1 MKKADKDSLTWYIRQ
16 LLHLEKDIVIIEDGN
31 ITHLEVKGRPF
42 YLYIKSL
49 TYAGNPYPQ
58 NTTRAQLPKRDE
70 FDAIKVSDAVFL
82 FLGYDET
89 NEVLAC
95 WDPTRTKARLNEK
108 QYVSFFSRLNLQQSV
123 SQGKVIT
130 ASLQND
136 FKYVLF
142 KLNDLAFFLLNISDF
157 FPNIVQDTIV
167 EAISEKSQGVL
178 IKVEDD
184 QSVKLLI
191 DELCHN
197 DENIST
203 LSLISE
209 CMNQFGEFYYE
220 LTLKDWFK
228 IVNAYISKKDQNS
241 PDDFENDIKEELDNK
256 SFIVAEDFTY
266 RDREEDLIKE
276 KPESDYDNKDDFV
289 FSHPIDWSPFEY
301 GFTIDKKYH
310 EPLFKK
316 EGIYIARGT
325 GIEVKISFDGEIFEA
340 KITNADCQGRKG
352 DTIRLLYKSKS
363 NSLGEKLKTVAPD
376 IYSYIKN
383 YKEQFGGKKQCT
395 LPNKLKKSL
404 VFKSN
409 GFRSYIME
417 MMDELNF

>member
-31 ITHLEVKGRPF
+31 ITHLEVKGKPF

-70 FDAIKVSDAVFL
+70 FDAIKTSDAVFL

-89 NEVLAC
+89 NEVFAC
-95 WDPTRTKARLNEK
+95 WDPIRTKDRLNER

-142 KLNDLAFFLLNISDF
+142 KLNDLAFFLLNIRNY
-157 FPNIVQDTIV
+157 FPDIVQGTII
-167 EAISEKSQGVL
+167 EAISEKTQGAL
-178 IKVEDD
+178 FKVEDD
-184 QSVKLLI
+184 SSVKLLI
-191 DELCHN
+191 DELYQN

-203 LSLISE
+203 LSLVSE
-209 CMNQFGEFYYE
+209 CMNLYGEFYYK

-228 IVNAYISKKDQNS
+228 IVNAYISKIDTNN
-241 PDDFENDIKEELDNK
+241 PDEFVNNLEVEVENK
-256 SFIVAEDFTY
+256 SYRVAEDFAN
-266 RDREEDLIKE
+266 RDSEEELMKE
-276 KPESDYDNKDDFV
+276 KTESDFDNTNDFV

-310 EPLFKK
+310 EAIFQTV
-316 EGIYIARGT
+316 GHYIYRGC
-325 GIEVKISFDGEIFEA
+325 GVDIKVLYDGAYYDA
-340 KITNADCQGRKG
+340 KITNANCKGRKG
-352 DTIRLLYKSKS
+352 DTIRLLYRNKESNLGTRLKSVVP
-363 NSLGEKLKTVAPD
+363 E
-376 IYSYIKN
+376 IYLYIKEFKDL
-383 YKEQFGGKKQCT
+383 YGGRKQCI
-395 LPNKLKKSL
+395 LPNYLHKLL
-404 VFKSN
+404 IFKRTNVYGS
-409 GFRSYIME
+409 FIME
-417 MMDELNF
+417 IIDEL

>member
-70 FDAIKVSDAVFL
+70 FDAIKSSDAVFL

-89 NEVLAC
+89 NEVFVC
-95 WDPTRTKARLNEK
+95 WDPTRTKARLNER

-123 SQGKVIT
+123 CQGKILS

-142 KLNDLAFFLLNISDF
+142 KLNDLALFLLNISNYFTDL
-157 FPNIVQDTIV
+157 VQETVI
-167 EAISEKSQGVL
+167 EAISEKTQGAL
-178 IKVEDD
+178 LKVEDD
-184 QSVKLLI
+184 SSVRLLI
-191 DELCHN
+191 DELCLN
-197 DENIST
+197 DVNISI

-209 CMNQFGEFYYE
+209 CMNSFGEFYYKM
-220 LTLKDWFK
+220 TLKDWHK
-228 IVNAYISKKDQNS
+228 IVNAYISKMGSNS
-241 PDDFENDIKEELDNK
+241 QDVSENESQEERYSWK
-256 SFIVAEDFTY
+256 VAE
-266 RDREEDLIKE
+266 E
-276 KPESDYDNKDDFV
+276 KSNGDNEGDVINDHSDPTPGNTSAFV
-289 FSHPIDWSPFEY
+289 FTHPIDWSPFEY
-301 GFTIDKKYH
+301 GFTIDKVYH
-310 EPLFKK
+310 EPIFKN
-316 EGIYIARGT
+316 EGLYIARGT
-325 GIEVKISFDGEIFEA
+325 GIDIKIHFGEEIFDA

-352 DTIRLLYKSKS
+352 DTIRLLYKGKS
-363 NSLGEKLKTVAPD
+363 NNLGEKLKTVVPE

-383 YKEQFGGKKQCT
+383 FKEQFGGRKQCP
-395 LPNKLKKSL
+395 LPSHLKKTL
-404 VFKSN
+404 LFKRD
-409 GFRSYIME
+409 GLRSYKME
-417 MMDELNF
+417 IREI